1 MTLGKNLGIV
11 LHSHIPYV
19 IGYGKWPHGLIYLL
33 EAASESYL
41 PLLDVLEKSEGKNI
55 LTFSVTPVLLE
66 QLRSQRFIN
75 IFRNYLKERL
85 LSAKED
91 LNYFNK
97 SNQIMY
103 KKVANFWVT
112 FYSHQLNSN
121 LDIATRFKQLL
132 HDEKI
137 DIITS
142 AATHGYLPL
151 LGYDKCIDVQIR
163 VGVEAYERFF
173 GKKPQGIWLPESAYR
188 PGYRWKNPI
197 TGEESKRKGIE
208 YFLSKYDL
216 KFFFVDSH
224 LIEGGEAIGVYLEK
238 FEGLRIIYDRMKNE
252 LIPNKKPLNI
262 YQPYRLDSEERPLF
276 VFGRDKKTGLQVWSG
291 EHGYPGDEWYLE
303 FHKKK
308 FPSGHRYWRVTN
320 HKYDLAD
327 KKIYEPERV
336 EERLLSHSSHFK
348 GLVEEILKKDNNIFI
363 AAPYDTELFGHW
375 WFEGPQFLKRLIEGF
390 KNSFVDL
397 NTPANYLKNNQPEE
411 VIKLPEG
418 SWGKGGFHWIW
429 LNDST
434 KWVWKKI
441 YDAEKIMLNVA
452 KKQGN
457 DKVKDLMA
465 RELLLL
471 ESSDW
476 EFLISTLSAKDYAEN
491 RISEHYENF
500 NKLKLMLDKKKHNE
514 GDRIFLKEL
523 EDRNKIF
530 EFLTSKY
537 YV

>member
-1 MTLGKNLGIV
+1 MGKNLGIV

-41 PLLDVLEKSEGKNI
+41 PLLDALEKSDGKNI
-55 LTFSVTPVLLE
+55 ITFSLTPILLE

-75 IFRNYLKERL
+75 ALKNYLKERL
-85 LSAKED
+85 ASAKED
-91 LNYFNK
+91 LNYFKK
-97 SNQIMY
+97 SNQRMY
-103 KKVANFWVT
+103 ETIANFWVT

-121 LDIATRFKQLL
+121 LDIASRFKQLL
-132 HDEKI
+132 LDEKI

-173 GKKPQGIWLPESAYR
+173 GKKPEGIWLPESAYR
-188 PGYRWKNPI
+188 PGYKWKNPV
-197 TGEESKRKGIE
+197 TGEETERKGIE
-208 YFLSKYDL
+208 YFLSKYGL

-238 FEGLRIIYDRMKNE
+238 FKGLKIIYDRMKKGF
-252 LIPNKKPLNI
+252 PRNKKPLNI
-262 YQPYRLDSEERPLF
+262 YRPYRLNSEENSLF

-303 FHKKK
+303 FHRKK

-320 HKYDLAD
+320 PKYDLAD

-336 EERLLSHSSHFK
+336 EERILSHSSHFK
-348 GLVEEILKKDNNIFI
+348 HLVEEILKQDDNIFI
-363 AAPYDTELFGHW
+363 TAPYDTELFGHW
-375 WFEGPQFLKRLIEGF
+375 WFEGPRFLKRLIEKF
-390 KNSFVDL
+390 NNSFVDL
-397 NTPANYLKNNQPEE
+397 NTPANYLKNKQPEK

-434 KWVWKKI
+434 EWVWKKI
-441 YDAEKIMLNVA
+441 YNAEKIMLNVA
-452 KKQGN
+452 KKKGN

-476 EFLISTLSAKDYAEN
+476 EFLISTISAKDYAEN
-491 RISEHYENF
+491 RVSEHYDSF
-500 NKLKLMLDKKKHNE
+500 NKLKLILDKKKPTK
-514 GDRIFLKEL
+514 GDKTFIREL
-523 EDRNKIF
+523 EDRSRIF